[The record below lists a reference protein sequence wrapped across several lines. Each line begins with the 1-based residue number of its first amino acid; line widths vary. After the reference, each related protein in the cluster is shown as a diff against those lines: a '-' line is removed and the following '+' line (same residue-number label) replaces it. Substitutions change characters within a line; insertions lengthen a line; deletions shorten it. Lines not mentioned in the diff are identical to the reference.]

1 LSGRRARFVIA
12 RTVEGSTSE
21 KGNTTGMKS
30 RRGLFGSKRGS
41 WFSVKAMKKLLPLF
55 LLFTG
60 TAYGQGIN
68 SALVYVGGSVPQWG
82 NNPDMGAQINTAYA
96 SCPATGCTIVLVPQT
111 NGACYDFST
120 PIVFTTVSKYALL
133 QGSGP
138 TSEAPGP
145 VVSGVTLPGP
155 AGGTCLNFTPTTATS
170 AMTFDYVPL
179 QGGGN
184 VPVHGIRDIILQ
196 NNGCQNIGGCGSL
209 ATGIQLGGSNSG
221 AQNGEIAN
229 ARVNG
234 FGTGISFMVS
244 GTQSW
249 GVVLRSDSIVNN
261 TIGISFAGSLENI
274 SLFGGRVAGNDVGFS
289 LIGNAD
295 VYAHGVSID
304 SNVTAGVKAI
314 SGIFSCT
321 NCHWENLSAG
331 PSIATHYYIGSGAA
345 SLVIEGGKAI
355 DNINSPTPEMDY
367 WFSNAGTSTYIHG
380 LLIYSGGRKATQV
393 VQSINPCAWWV
404 SIYNASPS
412 VLTTLTGGPSQQGV
426 LFPNDFN
433 SGVASVQTQF
443 LIPNLGATFTPSNV
457 QMTPGWGSTAYVDD
471 SFGTSQRFSFVV
483 HSTGVLQGLGPTLE
497 ITFPTPWPVPP
508 FYVCKMVGGTGAFTP
523 IYGEATA
530 NTAKMTL
537 SFLGTPV
544 AGSSYQIQCVGE

>member
-1 LSGRRARFVIA
+1 
-12 RTVEGSTSE
+12 
-21 KGNTTGMKS
+21 
-30 RRGLFGSKRGS
+30 
-41 WFSVKAMKKLLPLF
+41 MKKLLLLF
-55 LLFTG
+55 LFLAG
-60 TAYGQGIN
+60 TAYGQGFN
-68 SALVYVGGSVPQWG
+68 TSLVYVGGSVPQWG
-82 NNPDMGAQINTAYA
+82 SNPDIGAQINTAYA
-96 SCPATGCTIVLVPQT
+96 SCPNTGCTIVLVPQMT
-111 NGACYDFST
+111 GSCYDYST
-120 PIVFTTVSKYALL
+120 PIAFTTVGKYALL
-133 QGSGP
+133 QGGGP
-138 TSEAPGP
+138 TSEGPGS
-145 VVSGVTLPGP
+145 VVSGVIVPGP
-155 AGGTCLNFTPTTATS
+155 AGGACLNYTPTTATS
-170 AMTFDYVPL
+170 AITFDYVWVD
-179 QGGGN
+179 GGGY
-184 VPVHGIRDIILQ
+184 VPAHGIRDIILQ
-196 NNGCQNIGGCGSL
+196 NNSCQQIGGCGSS

-229 ARVNG
+229 AKVNG

-321 NCHWENLSAG
+321 NCHWENLTAG
-331 PSIATHYYIGSGAA
+331 PAIATHYFIGSGAA

-355 DNINSPTPEMDY
+355 DNINAPTPEMDY
-367 WFSNAGTSTYIHG
+367 WFSNAGISTYIHG
-380 LLIYSGGRKATQV
+380 LLIYSGGRKATQI
-393 VQSINPCAWWV
+393 VQSINPCTWWV
-404 SIYNASPS
+404 SIYNDSPS

-433 SGVASVQTQF
+433 SGVSSLQTQF
-443 LIPNLGATFTPSNV
+443 LLPNLGTAFTPADVVLSS
-457 QMTPGWGSTAYVDD
+457 GWGSTANVDY

-483 HSTGVLQGLGPTLE
+483 HSSGGQQSLGPTMA
-497 ITFPTPWPVPP
+497 ITFPTPWPVTP
-508 FYVCKMVGGTGAFTP
+508 FYMCKMVGGTGAVTS

-530 NTAKMTL
+530 NTTSMTL
-537 SFLGTPV
+537 SFTGTPV
-544 AGSSYQIQCVGE
+544 AGSSYQIQCLGE